1 MHRLRNPLGCLLL
14 LVFIFGPGFLLD
26 YLLHSVVWMLLT
38 PPLLII
44 AMLLVAALGPKRKLT
59 PEQFADRLEKHLLG
73 TERPDEWD
81 NTASVTLAD
90 ERLAIL
96 QQSLGRFDLLNTAE
110 KREELRR
117 IIEALRRGE
126 VPLR

>member
-1 MHRLRNPLGCLLL
+1 MRRLRNPLGCLLL
-14 LVFIFGPGFLLD
+14 LVFVFGPGFLLD

-44 AMLLVAALGPKRKLT
+44 TMVLVAALAPKRKLT
-59 PEQFADRLEKHLLG
+59 PEQFADGLEKHLLG
-73 TERPDEWD
+73 TEKPHEWD
-81 NTASVTLAD
+81 DTASVALAD

-96 QQSLGRFDLLNTAE
+96 QQSLVRFDLLDTEE